1 MKRIGLLALCVL
13 FAFTSCGKKKVA
25 EKEEIVPEHDFISEV
40 VIPAASQ
47 AAKAKVETTSV
58 SVVMMWEP
66 NGALWTENKEG
77 VMEWGKYDIPT
88 GVELSGVC
96 DSDGNLIKKTAK
108 RKSGSS
114 IEERDFVKVHYDNKD
129 LWVQEGM
136 VTINAKAA
144 IVAAENTLV
153 YNTPT
158 ITGMGSKV
166 LPVGT
171 IVAVSNDEVSD
182 KNFVKIDSLLTTD
195 YIRNKYIKA
204 DKIVTND
211 EDVQVLQLISMAKK
225 SKNEAVR
232 NELLENAK
240 ALKPSDTVTKMLND
254 YIEEITPKEEEVEAV
269 SQESVSE
276 ESSAESTSLTDAE
289 VAEVT
294 ASIVETENANAET
307 LDESSEQ

>member
-1 MKRIGLLALCVL
+1 
-13 FAFTSCGKKKVA
+13 
-25 EKEEIVPEHDFISEV
+25 
-40 VIPAASQ
+40 
-47 AAKAKVETTSV
+47 
-58 SVVMMWEP
+58 
-66 NGALWTENKEG
+66 
-77 VMEWGKYDIPT
+77 
-88 GVELSGVC
+88 
-96 DSDGNLIKKTAK
+96 
-108 RKSGSS
+108 
-114 IEERDFVKVHYDNKD
+114 
-129 LWVQEGM
+129 M

-171 IVAVSNDEVSD
+171 IVAVSNDEASD

-211 EDVQVLQLISMAKK
+211 DDVQVLQLISMAKK

-254 YIEEITPKEEEVEAV
+254 YIEEITPKEEEAEAV